1 MRILLISYDFPP
13 SPNAHAH
20 RWFGVIQEWL
30 RRGHQVDVVSSLEAT
45 DTRVKPLADKGFS
58 LLRTGNRQINRFRG
72 VDRTPLGNAV
82 PANQTGIWHAL
93 RRQLRRLYGAV
104 YWPDGL
110 WHWYP
115 YAAAAARTLSAQRYD
130 LVVTYSPTFVT
141 HLIGMRL
148 LRKGR
153 TAAWLADYGDPFSV
167 SPRMPANNAR
177 LYRALNLAVERK
189 VLRRATASS
198 YTNET
203 TQALYREHFPEGVQI
218 IVPHAVSLAEFER
231 LDVPQSESAARPL
244 VLTYVG
250 ALHRTI
256 REPGPTID
264 NLLAAL
270 AKRPDFFTVRFI
282 GILNGVTLPRHD
294 AIRVDAAVPRELALP
309 IMAQAEILIHIENTG
324 VPMSPSKLVDYIACG
339 KPILNFHSGEI
350 SPLLASWP
358 YALNLHVDDDNSQ
371 TILRFLDASRNKR
384 APRDE
389 IARQLAAHDVGA
401 IAQKILELAKDPSA
415 GGVR

>member
-1 MRILLISYDFPP
+1 
-13 SPNAHAH
+13 
-20 RWFGVIQEWL
+20 
-30 RRGHQVDVVSSLEAT
+30 
-45 DTRVKPLADKGFS
+45 
-58 LLRTGNRQINRFRG
+58 
-72 VDRTPLGNAV
+72 
-82 PANQTGIWHAL
+82 
-93 RRQLRRLYGAV
+93 
-104 YWPDGL
+104 
-110 WHWYP
+110 
-115 YAAAAARTLSAQRYD
+115 
-130 LVVTYSPTFVT
+130 
-141 HLIGMRL
+141 MRL

-167 SPRMPANNAR
+167 SPSMPVNNAR
-177 LYRALNLAVERK
+177 LYRALNLAIERK

-218 IVPHAVSLAEFER
+218 VVPHAVSLAEFED
-231 LDVPQSESAARPL
+231 LVGPQPEADTAGPL

-270 AKRPDFFTVRFI
+270 AKRPGFFTMRFI
-282 GILNGVTLPRHD
+282 GMLNGVALPKHD
-294 AIRVDAAVPRELALP
+294 TIRVDAPVPRDLALA

-339 KPILNFHSGEI
+339 KPILNFHSGDI

-358 YALNLHVDDDNSQ
+358 YALSLHVDNDN
-371 TILRFLDASRNKR
+371 TEEILGFLDANRNRR

-389 IARQLAAHDVGA
+389 IARHLAAHDVRI
-401 IAQKILELAKDPSA
+401 IAQKILELAKDSTVR
-415 GGVR
+415 GVAE